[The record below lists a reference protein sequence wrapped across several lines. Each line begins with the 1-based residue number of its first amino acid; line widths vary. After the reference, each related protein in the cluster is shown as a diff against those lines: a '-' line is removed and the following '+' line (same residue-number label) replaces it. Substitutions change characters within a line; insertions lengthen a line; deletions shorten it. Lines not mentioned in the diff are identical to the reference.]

1 MTEAA
6 VRYDV
11 MVDPAQHIV
20 RACDLPQLADRAGW
34 LAPRLRSL
42 FPGYQDSHIM
52 GWLRTM
58 AGTNGTSN
66 YRLVCTDNAV
76 ALSEHRNEKL
86 VIAPFIIDHFVVVN
100 EGADISEG
108 QALYMDMN
116 RWGMSI
122 GASEIHINPKSDVPR
137 PLIEEVM
144 GKTTE
149 RKILCAKVGK

>member
-1 MTEAA
+1 MAEPA
-6 VRYDV
+6 VSYDV
-11 MVDPAQHIV
+11 MVDPAQHVV

-34 LAPRLRSL
+34 LAPRLRNL
-42 FPGYQDSHIM
+42 FPGYQDAHIM

-76 ALSEHRNEKL
+76 ALSEYRNEKL
-86 VIAPFIIDHFVVVN
+86 VVAPFIIDHFVIVN

-108 QALYMDMN
+108 QALYDDMH

-122 GASEIHINPKSDVPR
+122 GASEIHINPKSDVTR
-137 PLIEEVM
+137 PLIEERL
-144 GKTTE
+144 GKTIE

>member
-1 MTEAA
+1 
-6 VRYDV
+6 
-11 MVDPAQHIV
+11 
-20 RACDLPQLADRAGW
+20 
-34 LAPRLRSL
+34 
-42 FPGYQDSHIM
+42 M

-76 ALSEHRNEKL
+76 ALSEYRNEKL
-86 VIAPFIIDHFVVVN
+86 VVAPFIIDHFVIVN

-108 QALYMDMN
+108 QALYDDMN

-122 GASEIHINPKSDVPR
+122 GASEIHINAKSDVSR
-137 PLIEEVM
+137 GLIEDRL
-144 GKTTE
+144 GKTIE